1 MADSGNSDEL
11 KSGDVGLCE
20 DVCRPITR
28 TWVTCLVIFKS
39 INLKW
44 FAELKLFD
52 NNFLWKKNR
61 FGMGKGQDC

>member
-11 KSGDVGLCE
+11 ESGDVGLCE

-39 INLKW
+39 INLK
-44 FAELKLFD
+44 
-52 NNFLWKKNR
+52 
-61 FGMGKGQDC
+61 